1 MQNSNFISLGE
12 LAIEMGINK
21 SKLSWYYLKELI
33 TPDFVVGKMFLF
45 EKPKVKLRIKKIQQL
60 KKGGLK
66 LNDIKLKLEAEYT
79 PIKL

>member
-21 SKLSWYYLKELI
+21 SKLSWYYLKGLI

-45 EKPKVKLRIKKIQQL
+45 EKFKVKLRVKKIQQL
-60 KKGGLK
+60 KKKGLK
-66 LNDIKLKLEAEYT
+66 LNEIKLKLDEDNN
-79 PIKL
+79 

>member
-60 KKGGLK
+60 KKKGLK
-66 LNDIKLKLEAEYT
+66 LNEIKLKLDELS
-79 PIKL
+79 KV